1 MPQVG
6 DFVARGEPLFRL
18 YSGAVAIDDRKLRTA
33 AVLGPER
40 TLEQD
45 LTFAFR
51 ILVDIAIKALS
62 PAINDPTTAVLAL
75 DQLHRLLRMVGER
88 NLRNE
93 SISDSGGQL
102 RAILR
107 TPNSSAICAIIKE
120 SNGPSSRASITKA

>member
-75 DQLHRLLRMVGER
+75 DQLHRLLRMVSRICFGKLSSMGLSFR
-88 NLRNE
+88 FGLSMRFLHLY
-93 SISDSGGQL
+93 IYTGGGSFL
-102 RAILR
+102 
-107 TPNSSAICAIIKE
+107 TE
-120 SNGPSSRASITKA
+120 GT